1 MLENRELQTQ
11 QLRQTGLNP
20 TNEELTSKLQA
31 KNRDLVIQN
40 GVLTY

>member
-1 MLENRELQTQ
+1 MLENRELHTQ
-11 QLRQTGLNP
+11 QLRQPGLNP

-40 GVLTY
+40 GVLTH

>member
-1 MLENRELQTQ
+1 MLENRELHTQ

-31 KNRDLVIQN
+31 KNKDLVIQN
-40 GVLTY
+40 GVLTH